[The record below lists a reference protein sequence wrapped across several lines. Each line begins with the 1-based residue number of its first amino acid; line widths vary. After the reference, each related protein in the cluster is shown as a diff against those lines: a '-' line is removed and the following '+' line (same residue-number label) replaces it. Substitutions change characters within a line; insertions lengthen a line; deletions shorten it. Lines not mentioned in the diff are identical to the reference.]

1 MKKKYFRDYRTELK
15 EKLIREYPGR
25 NMEQVLFDIEL
36 DKLKF
41 HELRNDAKWN
51 PMNLTASLFKE
62 SGLLDEGSLDKS
74 PNGKK
79 RSQHKINRNALS
91 RSKN

>member
-1 MKKKYFRDYRTELK
+1 MKKKYFRDYRKKLK

-51 PMNLTASLFKE
+51 PMNLAASLFKE
-62 SGLLDEGSLDKS
+62 SGLLDDGSLDKS
-74 PNGKK
+74 LNGKK
-79 RSQHKINRNALS
+79 RSQHKINRNASS

>member
-1 MKKKYFRDYRTELK
+1 MKKKYFRDYRNELK

-25 NMEQVLFDIEL
+25 NMGQVLFDIEL

-41 HELRNDAKWN
+41 HELRNDTKWN
-51 PMNLTASLFKE
+51 PMHLAASLFKE
-62 SGLLDEGSLDKS
+62 SGLLDKSLLNQS
-74 PNGKK
+74 PNSKK
-79 RSQHKINRNALS
+79 RSQHKINRNVLS

>member
-1 MKKKYFRDYRTELK
+1 VKKKYFRDYRNELK

-25 NMEQVLFDIEL
+25 NMKQVLFDIEL

-41 HELRNDAKWN
+41 HELRNEAKWN

-62 SGLLDEGSLDKS
+62 SGLLDESSLNQS

-79 RSQHKINRNALS
+79 RSQHKVNRNALS

>member
-1 MKKKYFRDYRTELK
+1 MKKKYFRDYRNELK

-51 PMNLTASLFKE
+51 PMN
-62 SGLLDEGSLDKS
+62 
-74 PNGKK
+74 
-79 RSQHKINRNALS
+79 
-91 RSKN
+91 